1 VSKLAIVV
9 ATFVA
14 GVSCGQPVFAEE
26 AISERC
32 VFGLSTGTHAQ
43 NAGRSIFSNSI
54 NAFLNERGSAF
65 DAIGAE
71 LERRDVE
78 R

>member
-14 GVSCGQPVFAEE
+14 GVSYGQPVFAEE

-32 VFGLSTGTHAQ
+32 VYGLSTRTDAQ
-43 NAGRSIFSNSI
+43 NAGSPIRSMRF
-54 NAFLNERGSAF
+54 
-65 DAIGAE
+65 
-71 LERRDVE
+71 
-78 R
+78 